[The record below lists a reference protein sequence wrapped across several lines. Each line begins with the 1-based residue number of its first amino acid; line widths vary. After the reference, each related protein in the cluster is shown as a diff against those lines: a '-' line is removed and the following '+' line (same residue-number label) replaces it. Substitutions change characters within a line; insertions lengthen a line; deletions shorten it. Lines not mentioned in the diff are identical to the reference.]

1 MKEIRLGP
9 VPIVVLLALVAL
21 VVLAGVLVWPAAR
34 DEVSWRLA
42 ELRDTKRAYSDFS
55 DRARQN
61 SRRGS
66 QASERAAER
75 MGCLRAT
82 PRISPGLFWRW
93 MRWDGSPEA
102 CVEYLETWPRGPF
115 RAEAIAR
122 LDGLLWPKAA
132 KENTVASYQ
141 AYLDFYEGL
150 THAREAKQRQRELRL
165 DDRPFDAAAREGTAE
180 AWRAFLEKF
189 CGHRRSG
196 EALARLTE
204 AEPKSVFRLAR
215 EGTLVVTG
223 GSDAVD
229 EFGVDVGK
237 HQAETVAFRI
247 PVGTFW
253 KAVNPR
259 VQDAVAI
266 QSFDDELRDNGP
278 YWYCTLAVGTGMR
291 KRPVT
296 DGDKFTPFPTPP
308 NDDVARM
315 AAYFSTNDTSFRV
328 GQAAMWIVTDNAT
341 LLELQKRLYGQTN
354 NPLALEPHDVEVA
367 FEADEAIDAIRE
379 VDEAGF
385 DVRQYAIWNDREGIF
400 WELLPEDLD
409 GWRYLVERDP
419 DGIGREWESVKLEM
433 ARRLESADP
442 CAVPALKARQVE
454 VDISTPPGSRPAAWL
469 AWYLREFGHKVDVA
483 GNDYEDDDPKIE
495 GEDQKYY
502 GSPDTWVGFEP
513 NVAAQGRAIVEIVR
527 VALVRRVLD
536 DDSTDVTL
544 RGGSMEIDVAPW
556 GTEEAEREKM
566 QRLKWGD
573 P

>member
-1 MKEIRLGP
+1 M
-9 VPIVVLLALVAL
+9 
-21 VVLAGVLVWPAAR
+21 
-34 DEVSWRLA
+34 
-42 ELRDTKRAYSDFS
+42 
-55 DRARQN
+55 
-61 SRRGS
+61 
-66 QASERAAER
+66 
-75 MGCLRAT
+75 
-82 PRISPGLFWRW
+82 
-93 MRWDGSPEA
+93 
-102 CVEYLETWPRGPF
+102 
-115 RAEAIAR
+115 
-122 LDGLLWPKAA
+122 
-132 KENTVASYQ
+132 
-141 AYLDFYEGL
+141 
-150 THAREAKQRQRELRL
+150 
-165 DDRPFDAAAREGTAE
+165 
-180 AWRAFLEKF
+180 
-189 CGHRRSG
+189 
-196 EALARLTE
+196 
-204 AEPKSVFRLAR
+204 
-215 EGTLVVTG
+215 
-223 GSDAVD
+223 
-229 EFGVDVGK
+229 
-237 HQAETVAFRI
+237 
-247 PVGTFW
+247 
-253 KAVNPR
+253 NPR